1 MAAPYW
7 FREKKIVLP
16 SMGWS
21 SFSLSATRSHQR
33 TAQQPKK
40 SSRTA
45 IKIYWE
51 KDEPPR
57 QNIHMVISNK
67 QGRLYTTYPLKNTYD
82 CERVSP
88 IRHSNFRPRT
98 EHDRGKDM
106 YYRSLLHILVPMSE
120 RPPLFRGN
128 VNFNALHRWFHFLVY
143 IFFISLYFV
152 NIVTFKIADSS

>member
-1 MAAPYW
+1 
-7 FREKKIVLP
+7 
-16 SMGWS
+16 MGWS

-57 QNIHMVISNK
+57 QNILMVISNK
-67 QGRLYTTYPLKNTYD
+67 LVHNISTQKHLWLRMSLTHTTLQFQTSNRTWSGK
-82 CERVSP
+82 
-88 IRHSNFRPRT
+88 RH
-98 EHDRGKDM
+98 M

-120 RPPLFRGN
+120 RPPLFRGK
-128 VNFNALHRWFHFLVY
+128 VNFNALRRWFPFLVY

-152 NIVTFKIADSS
+152 NIVTFKIADSSWDSVNETLSVC